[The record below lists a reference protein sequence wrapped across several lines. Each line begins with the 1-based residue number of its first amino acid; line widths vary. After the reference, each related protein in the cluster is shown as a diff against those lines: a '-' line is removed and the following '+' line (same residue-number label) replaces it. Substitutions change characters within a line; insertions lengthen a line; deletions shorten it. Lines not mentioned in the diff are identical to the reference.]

1 MTAILE
7 INNLYKRYGR
17 IQAVNNLSLQVEP
30 GNIYG
35 ILGPNGSGKTT
46 TLGIILGVI
55 NANKGNF
62 SWFGEKPN
70 AKSRKR
76 IGAILE
82 APNFYTYL
90 SAIKNLQIVAD
101 IKEVSYDSIEPV
113 LKMVNLFERRN
124 DPMSNYS
131 LGMKQRLALASSLL
145 ADPEV
150 LVLDEPTN
158 GLDPQGIADVRE
170 VIQKT
175 AKQGKTIILA
185 SHILDEV
192 EKICT
197 HVAVIKKG
205 NLLASGIIQN
215 VLSKEDKIELAADD
229 LNKLENVLEGYSG
242 IKNISREGNKV
253 IISITDSV
261 SAAGLNKYLFEKG
274 IILSHLSVSRKSL
287 ESTFLELTAE

>member
-1 MTAILE
+1 MSNILE
-7 INNLYKRYGR
+7 INNLSKRYGK
-17 IQAVNNLSLQVEP
+17 IQAVNNLSLTVEP

-55 NANKGNF
+55 RANSGNF
-62 SWFGEKPN
+62 KWFGENPRPQ
-70 AKSRKR
+70 SRKR

-82 APNFYTYL
+82 TPNFYTYL
-90 SAIKNLQIVAD
+90 SAYKNLKIVAD
-101 IKEVSYDSIEPV
+101 IKEIGYDRIEPV
-113 LKMVNLFERRN
+113 LKLVNLYERRN

-131 LGMKQRLALASSLL
+131 LGMKQRLALASSLV

-175 AKQGKTIILA
+175 AKEGKTIIIA
-185 SHILDEV
+185 SHILDEI

-205 NLLASGIIQN
+205 NLLASGNIHD
-215 VLSKEDKIELAADD
+215 VLSKDDKIEVAADD
-229 LNKLENVLEGYSG
+229 LNMLENILKDFKGV
-242 IKNISREGNKV
+242 KNIVRAGKKV
-253 IISITDSV
+253 VLSVDSSV
-261 SAAGLNKYLFEKG
+261 EPTELNQFLFENK

>member
-7 INNLYKRYGR
+7 INGLSKRYGK
-17 IQAVNNLSLQVEP
+17 IQAVNNLSLKVET

-55 NANKGNF
+55 NANQGDF
-62 SWFGEKPN
+62 SWFGER
-70 AKSRKR
+70 KSSGNRKR

-82 APNFYTYL
+82 TPNFYTYL
-90 SAIKNLQIVAD
+90 SAVNNLKIVAD
-101 IKEVSYDSIEPV
+101 IKEVSYDRIDPV
-113 LKMVNLFERRN
+113 LKLVNLYDRRN

-175 AKQGKTIILA
+175 AREGKTIIIA
-185 SHILDEV
+185 SHILDEI

-205 NLLASGIIQN
+205 NLLASGSIQN
-215 VLSKEDKIELAADD
+215 VLSKEDKIELMAAD
-229 LNKLENVLEGYSG
+229 LNKLESVLSGYNG
-242 IKNISREGNKV
+242 IKGISREGSKV
-253 IISITDSV
+253 IISITDTV
-261 SAAGLNKYLFEKG
+261 EPDALNKYLFESG
-274 IILSHLSVSRKSL
+274 VILSHLSVSRKSL
-287 ESTFLELTAE
+287 ESAFLELTAE